1 MERES
6 TSTNEW
12 VSKIDDISP
21 ISFIQNVFMN
31 YLLQIFAYTR
41 YFSDYGPNLLVS
53 NAHKKTIQFKSIVS
67 N

>member
-1 MERES
+1 
-6 TSTNEW
+6 
-12 VSKIDDISP
+12 
-21 ISFIQNVFMN
+21 MN

-53 NAHKKTIQFKSIVS
+53 DERVKKKPFNLNQLFQIKQM